1 MLGALLMTTA
11 AGLSTGIGGLV
22 VLLCKRPTERMLAF
36 SLGFAGGVMITVSL
50 SDMLPHAVSGYL
62 EVMERPQ
69 AAGGGAES
77 LFDGDG
83 DRRPAAPLSAGTAFG
98 KSGPAAG
105 GKECTAADT
114 GGQKCCCHHRGDPD
128 A

>member
-69 AAGGGAES
+69 AAG
-77 LFDGDG
+77 
-83 DRRPAAPLSAGTAFG
+83 AALR
-98 KSGPAAG
+98 AG
-105 GKECTAADT
+105 GGRLFRCLA
-114 GGQKCCCHHRGDPD
+114 GSSFLCHRVSS
-128 A
+128 